1 MPAEIA
7 KYLDDVKAALD
18 EYNATEQLMT
28 SSIGIR
34 LQQLEKLTEKQ
45 LNFT

>member
-7 KYLDDVKAALD
+7 KYLDDVKEHLT
-18 EYNATEQLMT
+18 NTTTEQLMT

-34 LQQLEKLTEKQ
+34 LQQSEKLTEKQ